1 MGESVFSKYMTRPA
15 GYLMFFFCGILA
27 GVAVVQVQNS
37 AALAGISSEY
47 FLNQYANLRIDSG
60 KLLSYVGRY
69 RCGQYFLA
77 VCCGVLPV
85 APAVFAGLVFL
96 LGMAWG
102 TALSISAVRLGLAG
116 ILICAAGIFPQFFF
130 YLPAFGWVLLWTM
143 YGGRNRKRYF
153 CLIVAGFF
161 FLLFGIG
168 TEAGVN
174 PLILQQVLSKIS

>member
-37 AALAGISSEY
+37 AALAGIFSEY

-77 VCCGVLPV
+77 VCCGCCLWLRQFLRAWYFCWEWP
-85 APAVFAGLVFL
+85 GERLSVFL
-96 LGMAWG
+96 PSVWAW
-102 TALSISAVRLGLAG
+102 RE
-116 ILICAAGIFPQFFF
+116 F
-130 YLPAFGWVLLWTM
+130 
-143 YGGRNRKRYF
+143 
-153 CLIVAGFF
+153 
-161 FLLFGIG
+161 
-168 TEAGVN
+168 
-174 PLILQQVLSKIS
+174 

>member
-1 MGESVFSKYMTRPA
+1 MGEFVFSKYMTRPA
-15 GYLMFFFCGILA
+15 GYLMFFFCGVLA

-37 AALAGISSEY
+37 AALAGIFSEY

-102 TALSISAVRLGLAG
+102 TALSISVVRLGLAG
-116 ILICAAGIFPQFFF
+116 ILICAVGIFPQFFF

-174 PLILQQVLSKIS
+174 PLILQQVLRKIS

>member
-37 AALAGISSEY
+37 AALAGIFSEY

-130 YLPAFGWVLLWTM
+130 YLPARIFFSYKLHVFHRTFSDRETNVLFPNVTQLH
-143 YGGRNRKRYF
+143 
-153 CLIVAGFF
+153 
-161 FLLFGIG
+161 FLHAALRQIQF
-168 TEAGVN
+168 E
-174 PLILQQVLSKIS
+174 SY

>member
-37 AALAGISSEY
+37 AVLAGIFSEY

-77 VCCGVLPV
+77 VCCGGLPV
-85 APAVFAGLVFL
+85 APAVCAGLVFL

-102 TALSISAVRLGLAG
+102 TAVRICVVRPGRAG
-116 ILICAAGIFPQFFF
+116 SR
-130 YLPAFGWVLLWTM
+130 V
-143 YGGRNRKRYF
+143 GG
-153 CLIVAGFF
+153 
-161 FLLFGIG
+161 
-168 TEAGVN
+168 AGV
-174 PLILQQVLSKIS
+174 LREFVL

>member
-1 MGESVFSKYMTRPA
+1 MKILHSRKQLLALFMPGFLLGVICVNLLAKKYTAEP
-15 GYLMFFFCGILA
+15 GIF
-27 GVAVVQVQNS
+27 
-37 AALAGISSEY
+37 SEY

-102 TALSISAVRLGLAG
+102 TALSISVVRLGLAG

-174 PLILQQVLSKIS
+174 PLILQQVLRKIS